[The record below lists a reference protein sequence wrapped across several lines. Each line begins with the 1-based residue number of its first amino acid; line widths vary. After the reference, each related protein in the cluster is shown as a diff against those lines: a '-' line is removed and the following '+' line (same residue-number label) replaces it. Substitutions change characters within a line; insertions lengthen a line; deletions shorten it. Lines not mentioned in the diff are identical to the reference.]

1 MANTNTCSCC
11 GCVVADGFTSVV
23 TGSGSSGDPY
33 KIDVLDPLFSV
44 QKFAVRRQR
53 STSQSILND
62 TLTEVDFTTA
72 AAGSFDRAPFF
83 VAPSTFTV
91 PTSGIYIFG
100 ANVSFLDNAN
110 GTRYIEI
117 VKNDTMV
124 LASMEGNS
132 NAGSDHFV
140 AVSSSA
146 KLFGSET
153 LKLRVR
159 QVSGGSLNIV
169 VAAEQ
174 SPVFWALYVGRFV

>member
-1 MANTNTCSCC
+1 MAKTNTCNCC
-11 GCVVADGFTSVV
+11 GCVVKSGFTSVV
-23 TGSGSSGDPY
+23 SGSGVSSDPY
-33 KIDVLDPLFSV
+33 KIDVVDPLFSI

-53 STSQSILND
+53 STAQSIPND
-62 TLTEVDFTTA
+62 TVTEVDFTTA

-83 VAPSTFTV
+83 TAPSTFTV
-91 PTSGIYIFG
+91 PTSGMYIFG
-100 ANVSFLDNAN
+100 ANVAFLDNAN

-117 VKNDTMV
+117 VKNDITV
-124 LASMEGNS
+124 LASTEANS

-140 AVSSSA
+140 VLSSSA
-146 KLFGSET
+146 KLYGSET

-169 VAAEQ
+169 VASEQ

>member
-11 GCVVADGFTSVV
+11 GCVLGDGVTSVAS
-23 TGSGSSGDPY
+23 GSGSSSDPY
-33 KIDVLDPLFSV
+33 KLDVIDPLFSI
-44 QKFAVRRQR
+44 QRFAVRRQR
-53 STSQSILND
+53 STTQSIPND

-72 AAGSFDRAPFF
+72 TASSFDRGPFF
-83 VAPSTFTV
+83 TAPSTFTV
-91 PTSGIYIFG
+91 PTSGIYAIG

-117 VKNDTMV
+117 IKNDLTV
-124 LASMEGNS
+124 IASTESNS

-140 AVSSSA
+140 ALSSSA
-146 KLFGSET
+146 KLFGTET

-169 VAAEQ
+169 VTGEQ
-174 SPVFWALYVGRFV
+174 SPVFWAIYVGRFV